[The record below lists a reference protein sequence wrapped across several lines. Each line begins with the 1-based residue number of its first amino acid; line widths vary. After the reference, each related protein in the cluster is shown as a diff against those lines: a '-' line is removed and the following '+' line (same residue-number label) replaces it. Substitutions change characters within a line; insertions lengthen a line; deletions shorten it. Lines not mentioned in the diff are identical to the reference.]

1 MCASSCMVWAFRC
14 SALAVC
20 WRAPMPWSK
29 IAGTG
34 IPTPT
39 LKKSP
44 AREPGADFHRRSQL
58 PAGLHPARHLE
69 PHRAAAGNS
78 GHRGAQERQDPGR
91 HRTRADPLP
100 LPARYHLQRF
110 HVLGF
115 PPATGAALPSPG
127 SHSDSRQ
134 RLVSQRCRGLG
145 LVRLQPTLAGSAS
158 PAALFAGVQPH
169 RATVAIY
176 PKECNPQSLLRRPGG
191 TALHLNARLRR
202 NAVIP
207 RTHPSLPALFLL
219 TITSLYLCA
228 DVYHT
233 FACSI
238 PRAAAETFFMSLSSY
253 CWTYGRKSACTRP
266 RTGSLDCCRIRWD
279 RRSCSALR

>member
-100 LPARYHLQRF
+100 LPARYNLQRF

-176 PKECNPQSLLRRPGG
+176 PKECNPQSLLRWDTEYRSYPPGAAARLREDGGGG
-191 TALHLNARLRR
+191 TAEVLSPEAGPGEGSGATAARLCFG
-202 NAVIP
+202 ADSGTPGSGTLWWFAKTIP
-207 RTHPSLPALFLL
+207 GACIPPCVPSHITISCAKATTL
-219 TITSLYLCA
+219 TT
-228 DVYHT
+228 
-233 FACSI
+233 
-238 PRAAAETFFMSLSSY
+238 
-253 CWTYGRKSACTRP
+253 SAC
-266 RTGSLDCCRIRWD
+266 RW
-279 RRSCSALR
+279 RSE